1 MATKLL
7 LTFAICRLL
16 VTVGLTL
23 DPTELLL
30 LGVDGQIS
38 VDPTDVETA
47 SLDFGLLTR
56 PAPPL
61 AVLHPASAQDIAQLV
76 KAAYGSNFGFT
87 VSARGHGHSINGQAQ
102 TANGVVVQMSGSKR
116 GGGLQASGRKPPE
129 PRVWPGER
137 YVDVWGGELW
147 IDVLRSTLEYGLA
160 PKSWTD
166 YLYLSVGGT
175 LSNAGISGQAFNHG
189 PQISNVHELDVVT
202 GKGDLL
208 TCSEE
213 QNSELFH
220 AVLGGL
226 GQFGIITR
234 ARISLEPAP
243 QRVRWIR
250 VLYSNFSAFSR
261 DQEYLISLHA
271 QPSSQKFDYVEGFV
285 IVDEGLINNWRSS
298 FFSPRNPVKIS
309 SLDPNGGVLYCLEI
323 TKNYQESTASTID
336 KEVELL
342 LKKLNFI
349 PATVFTTDLLY
360 VDFLDRVHK
369 AELKLRSKG
378 LWEVPHPW
386 LNLFVPKSKIAD
398 FDKGVFKG
406 ILGNKTSGPI
416 LIYPMNKN
424 KWDHRS
430 SAVTPDEDVFYLVAL
445 LRSALD
451 NGEET
456 HSLEYL
462 SNQNRRILRF
472 CNDAG
477 INVKQ
482 YLPHYTTHEEWMDHF
497 GNKWDWF
504 YQMKMELDPRHIL
517 ASGQQIFTPSFPS
530 SSKMVASWR

>member
-1 MATKLL
+1 MFISRNHLFKQGEEETLIHCFFHMATSKLL
-7 LTFAICRLL
+7 LTFAICRLI

-30 LGVDGQIS
+30 LGVDGQLS
-38 VDPTDVETA
+38 VDPSDVETA

-56 PAPPL
+56 AAPPL
-61 AVLHPASAQDIAQLV
+61 AVLHPASAQDIAQLI
-76 KAAYGSNFGFT
+76 KAAYGSDFGFT

-116 GGGLQASGRKPPE
+116 GSGRKPPQ
-129 PRVWPGER
+129 PRVWPREK

-147 IDVLRSTLEYGLA
+147 IDVLRSSLEYGLA

-202 GKGDLL
+202 GKGELL

-250 VLYSNFSAFSR
+250 VLYSNFSAFTR
-261 DQEYLISLHA
+261 DQEYLISLHGEA
-271 QPSSQKFDYVEGFV
+271 GSQKFDYVEGFV
-285 IVDEGLINNWRSS
+285 IADEGLINNWRSS

-309 SLDPNGGVLYCLEI
+309 SLEPNGGVLYCLEI
-323 TKNYQESTASTID
+323 TKNYLESTASTID
-336 KEVELL
+336 KEVESL
-342 LKKLNFI
+342 LKRLDFI

-386 LNLFVPKSKIAD
+386 LNLFVPKSKIGD

-416 LIYPMNKN
+416 LIYPMNKH
-424 KWDHRS
+424 K
-430 SAVTPDEDVFYLVAL
+430 
-445 LRSALD
+445 
-451 NGEET
+451 
-456 HSLEYL
+456 
-462 SNQNRRILRF
+462 
-472 CNDAG
+472 
-477 INVKQ
+477 
-482 YLPHYTTHEEWMDHF
+482 
-497 GNKWDWF
+497 
-504 YQMKMELDPRHIL
+504 
-517 ASGQQIFTPSFPS
+517 
-530 SSKMVASWR
+530 